1 MHAISKER
9 SNDPMPQ
16 WEQELAEEQEEKG
29 VAMATVAMLGE
40 GRFNRECVCVC
51 VCVRVCV

>member
-1 MHAISKER
+1 MHVISKKT

-16 WEQELAEEQEEKG
+16 WEEELAEEQEEKG

-40 GRFNRECVCVC
+40 GRFTSVCVC
-51 VCVRVCV
+51 V